1 MYAHSAAY
9 GAVGNWEQAE
19 ADAQE
24 CVKRNPQFAKGY
36 HRLANAQKQL
46 GRNAEA
52 IATLRAAQANAAD
65 AGKNPGI
72 KKLLRDLNQEASP
85 ASAQA
90 GTVTG
95 PGGRALPPHVAKELQ
110 ELQPQFMNI
119 QREVE
124 QIDAKLANFAR
135 QKKRVALVEK
145 EIEELPEGTTTYQSV
160 GKMFLQTTKTE
171 NFASMKDEA
180 RKVDDQVSS
189 LEVRLLCACCD
200 VALLWVVLTLYCVL
214 CQSSFCALTSPQA
227 RKNYLNRQK
236 TSLEENITEL
246 LAQSNM

>member
-1 MYAHSAAY
+1 MTFIVNHSAAY
-9 GAVGNWEQAE
+9 GAVGNWEKAE
-19 ADAQE
+19 TDAQE

-85 ASAQA
+85 AAP
-90 GTVTG
+90 GTVVG

-145 EIEELPEGTTTYQSV
+145 EIDELPEDTTTYQSV
-160 GKMFLQTTKTE
+160 GKMFLQTTKAE

-189 LEVRLLCACCD
+189 LEVCRQFGYALVGDACCCGVVARTHVVLRLLSIFRS
-200 VALLWVVLTLYCVL
+200 VT
-214 CQSSFCALTSPQA
+214 FHRHERT
-227 RKNYLNRQK
+227 
-236 TSLEENITEL
+236 T
-246 LAQSNM
+246 

>member
-1 MYAHSAAY
+1 MCDCKCTDLLLVVTIVKYSAAY
-9 GAVGNWEQAE
+9 GAMGNWEQAE
-19 ADAQE
+19 ADAQA
-24 CVKRNPQFAKGY
+24 CVTRNPTFAKGY

-65 AGKNPGI
+65 AGRNPGI

-85 ASAQA
+85 APAA
-90 GTVTG
+90 GTITG

-145 EIEELPEGTTTYQSV
+145 EIDELPEGTTTFQSV
-160 GKMFLQTTKTE
+160 GKMFLHTTKSE

-189 LEVRLLCACCD
+189 LEVRSVVCYVGACCCGV
-200 VALLWVVLTLYCVL
+200 VARTDNVHCTAC
-214 CQSSFCALTSPQA
+214 
-227 RKNYLNRQK
+227 
-236 TSLEENITEL
+236 
-246 LAQSNM
+246 